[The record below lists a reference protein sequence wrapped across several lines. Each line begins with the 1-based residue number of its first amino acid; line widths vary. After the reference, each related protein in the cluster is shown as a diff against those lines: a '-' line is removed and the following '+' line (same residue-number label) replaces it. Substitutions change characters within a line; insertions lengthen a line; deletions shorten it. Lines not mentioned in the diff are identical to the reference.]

1 MLLKW
6 PGPVGKEWF
15 RFPSVCPVFYLL
27 PFPFLSFLPGWR
39 THSAGP
45 HSSNTDGIMKLSM
58 QLVLFFLLGLVA
70 SLPLPNKR
78 ESQKQ
83 YTLVDS
89 GKAVR
94 ADPSGYFR

>member
-15 RFPSVCPVFYLL
+15 RFPSVCPVFPLL

-45 HSSNTDGIMKLSM
+45 HSSNTDGIMKLSV
-58 QLVLFFLLGLVA
+58 QLMLFFLLGLVA